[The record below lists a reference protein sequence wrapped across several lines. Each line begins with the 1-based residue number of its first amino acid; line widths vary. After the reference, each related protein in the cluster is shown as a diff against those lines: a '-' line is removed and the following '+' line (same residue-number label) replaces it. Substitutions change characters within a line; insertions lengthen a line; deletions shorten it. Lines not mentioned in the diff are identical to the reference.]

1 MKRSINNSYSGS
13 TPLDSNCKRIIL
25 ALVFAFAGVSGT
37 SLNIAAGGGIPGAA
51 ENLTITSTASISSKN
66 YSVTYD
72 RRSLIINGQ
81 RKLLI
86 SASIH
91 YPRSVP
97 AMWPGLVQLAK
108 EGGADVIETYVFWNG
123 HEHSPGNYYFG
134 GRYDLVKFC
143 KIVQQASMYMILRIG
158 PFIAAE
164 WNFGGIPIWLHYVP
178 GTTFRTDNEP
188 FKYHMHSFM
197 TFIVNLMKQERL
209 FASQGGPIILA
220 QVENEYGFYEAAY
233 GEGGKRYASWA
244 AKMALSQKTGVP
256 WIMCEQ
262 FDAPVEVIDTCNLF
276 YCDQFT
282 PLSPTKPKM
291 WTENWPGW
299 FKTFGASDP
308 HRPPEDIAFSVAHFF
323 QKGGS
328 LQNYYMYHG
337 GTNFGRTS
345 GGPFITTSYDYEAP
359 IDEYGLA
366 RLPKWGHLKE
376 LHKAIK
382 LCEPVLLNNDP
393 ILLSLGPLQEA
404 DVYENASE
412 GACAAFLANADDK
425 NDKVVIF
432 RNRQYNLP
440 AWSVSILPDCRNVVF
455 NTAQVRSQASIIEM
469 IPSDFQLSS
478 ASSVSGLKG
487 LQWEVFVETAGIW
500 GDADFTKKE
509 LVDHIN
515 TTKDT
520 TDYLWYTTSLYV
532 DEGEQLLINGTNAM
546 LQVES
551 KGHVLHVF
559 INKMLQATAYG
570 NGTVP
575 PFTLR
580 SPISLKAG
588 KNEISLLSMT
598 MGLQNAGAFYEWVGA
613 GLTSVKVEGFKNGTL
628 DLSSN
633 IWTYKIGLEG
643 ESLRIYQG
651 DGLNSETWVPV
662 SAPPKGQSLTWYKV
676 VVNAPPGDEPVGL
689 DMIHMGKGM
698 AWLNGEEIGRYWL
711 RKSSENDNCVLR
723 CDYRGNFNPHKC
735 NTGCGEPTQRWY
747 HVPRSWFKPSGNILV
762 FFEEIG
768 GDPSQITFSL
778 RKVSSICAQVS
789 EDHPWVDLEHLQDGE
804 FGNIGKPTLK
814 LKCPMNTRITVVRF
828 ASYGTPS
835 GTCGSYAEG
844 KCHDSNSVSL
854 VNKACLNKSEC
865 GVELSNRNF
874 NVGIC
879 PNVTKELAV
888 EIQCI

>member
-1 MKRSINNSYSGS
+1 
-13 TPLDSNCKRIIL
+13 
-25 ALVFAFAGVSGT
+25 
-37 SLNIAAGGGIPGAA
+37 
-51 ENLTITSTASISSKN
+51 
-66 YSVTYD
+66 
-72 RRSLIINGQ
+72 
-81 RKLLI
+81 
-86 SASIH
+86 
-91 YPRSVP
+91 
-97 AMWPGLVQLAK
+97 
-108 EGGADVIETYVFWNG
+108 
-123 HEHSPGNYYFG
+123 
-134 GRYDLVKFC
+134 
-143 KIVQQASMYMILRIG
+143 
-158 PFIAAE
+158 
-164 WNFGGIPIWLHYVP
+164 
-178 GTTFRTDNEP
+178 
-188 FKYHMHSFM
+188 
-197 TFIVNLMKQERL
+197 
-209 FASQGGPIILA
+209 
-220 QVENEYGFYEAAY
+220 
-233 GEGGKRYASWA
+233 
-244 AKMALSQKTGVP
+244 
-256 WIMCEQ
+256 
-262 FDAPVEVIDTCNLF
+262 
-276 YCDQFT
+276 
-282 PLSPTKPKM
+282 
-291 WTENWPGW
+291 
-299 FKTFGASDP
+299 
-308 HRPPEDIAFSVAHFF
+308 
-323 QKGGS
+323 
-328 LQNYYMYHG
+328 
-337 GTNFGRTS
+337 
-345 GGPFITTSYDYEAP
+345 
-359 IDEYGLA
+359 
-366 RLPKWGHLKE
+366 
-376 LHKAIK
+376 
-382 LCEPVLLNNDP
+382 
-393 ILLSLGPLQEA
+393 
-404 DVYENASE
+404 
-412 GACAAFLANADDK
+412 
-425 NDKVVIF
+425 
-432 RNRQYNLP
+432 
-440 AWSVSILPDCRNVVF
+440 
-455 NTAQVRSQASIIEM
+455 
-469 IPSDFQLSS
+469 
-478 ASSVSGLKG
+478 
-487 LQWEVFVETAGIW
+487 
-500 GDADFTKKE
+500 
-509 LVDHIN
+509 
-515 TTKDT
+515 
-520 TDYLWYTTSLYV
+520 
-532 DEGEQLLINGTNAM
+532 
-546 LQVES
+546 
-551 KGHVLHVF
+551 
-559 INKMLQATAYG
+559 
-570 NGTVP
+570 
-575 PFTLR
+575 
-580 SPISLKAG
+580 
-588 KNEISLLSMT
+588 MT